1 MRTASRQAVHGQAE
15 HGNAAAPADN
25 ITRKPKEATPAMT
38 DTRKRV
44 ARVKLS
50 LTKRTVEALRP
61 ADRPW
66 TAWDDKLNGFVMYD
80 FTPLI

>member
-1 MRTASRQAVHGQAE
+1 
-15 HGNAAAPADN
+15 
-25 ITRKPKEATPAMT
+25 MT

-66 TAWDDKLNGFVMYD
+66 TAWDDKLTGFASRTFLLSGVSWWA
-80 FTPLI
+80 FIRH

>member
-1 MRTASRQAVHGQAE
+1 
-15 HGNAAAPADN
+15 
-25 ITRKPKEATPAMT
+25 MT

-66 TAWDDKLNGFVMYD
+66 IAWDDKLPRQKILRSRDVL
-80 FTPLI
+80 TIAS

>member
-1 MRTASRQAVHGQAE
+1 
-15 HGNAAAPADN
+15 
-25 ITRKPKEATPAMT
+25 MT

-66 TAWDDKLNGFVMYD
+66 TAWDDKLTGFASRT
-80 FTPLI
+80 FPLSEVSC